1 MSILTENRNAA
12 GDGLRPVEA
21 RRLVSFLGI
30 GAAAALGFVA
40 LSTALLAL
48 PTGLPAWVVS
58 TVCYVVFIVP
68 VYLLHRRFSFHSD
81 APHLQAMPRYL
92 AVQASA
98 VGLATVF
105 SYIAYGIVGLPGP
118 AGAVLVIGLTSGVN
132 FLVLKLWAF
141 SGATHG

>member
-1 MSILTENRNAA
+1 MNILAESRSAA
-12 GDGLRPVEA
+12 GAGLRPVEA
-21 RRLVSFLGI
+21 RRLGSFLGI
-30 GAAAALGFVA
+30 GALAALGFVA
-40 LSTALLAL
+40 LSAAMLAL
-48 PTGLPAWVVS
+48 PIGLPGWVVS
-58 TVCYVVFIVP
+58 TLCYAAFVVP
-68 VYLLHRRFSFHSD
+68 VYLLHRRFSFVSD
-81 APHLQAMPRYL
+81 APHRQALPRYV

-118 AGAVLVIGLTSGVN
+118 VGALLVIGLTSGVN